1 MWLVQV
7 PGCSYCTKSLCFEHI
22 TKPIGSCD
30 EVSATCV
37 DYDTYWRLTVIILI
51 LFLLASLLVIGCLRD
66 IPVVSFCT
74 YVPVLLCMYS
84 FICVCVWSKNMHLCM
99 CNK

>member
-1 MWLVQV
+1 MIFVFAAMKQV

-37 DYDTYWRLTVIILI
+37 DYDTYWRLTVIVLI
-51 LFLLASLLVIGCLRD
+51 LFLLASLLIIGCLRD
-66 IPVVSFCT
+66 IPVVRT
-74 YVPVLLCMYS
+74 
-84 FICVCVWSKNMHLCM
+84 
-99 CNK
+99 